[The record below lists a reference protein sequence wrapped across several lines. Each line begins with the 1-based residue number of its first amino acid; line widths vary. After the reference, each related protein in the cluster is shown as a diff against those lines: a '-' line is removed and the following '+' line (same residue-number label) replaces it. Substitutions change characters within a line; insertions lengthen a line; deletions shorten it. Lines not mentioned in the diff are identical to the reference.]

1 MTVTFLHH
9 RCDVDGVKTDVANLE
24 VFFFPCILT
33 DWKEAF
39 AETNIRDRIPGCE
52 TQVEFLKL

>member
-9 RCDVDGVKTDVANLE
+9 RCDVDGVKRDVANLE
-24 VFFFPCILT
+24 VCFFFPFVLI

-39 AETNIRDRIPGCE
+39 VESNQRDRIPGCE
-52 TQVEFLKL
+52 TQV

>member
-9 RCDVDGVKTDVANLE
+9 RCNVDGVKRDVANLE
-24 VFFFPCILT
+24 VCFFPFDLI

-39 AETNIRDRIPGCE
+39 VESNQRDRIPGCE
-52 TQVEFLKL
+52 TQV